1 MMNYRKGRNVEEE
14 LTRNDIQ
21 IENLPEDFLWMH
33 VKGGTAV
40 PNVIEFAK
48 KALQSGE
55 HRTIVWTGYGGGVG
69 KTISCAEILKRDFTL
84 HQVTRLCYKTNEEY
98 WDPLLDGL
106 EPIVVKRNIPCVHI
120 LMSLDEIDPKSPG
133 YQFSKN
139 KTTFWVESNHNR
151 SNNSNRR
158 ESQGNQPLRANRS
171 DANEPSN
178 NQNQQKPKKPNRKPK
193 GNSNQMEVD

>member
-33 VKGGTAV
+33 VKGGTTV
-40 PNVIEFAK
+40 SNVIEFAN

-55 HRTIVWTGYGGGVG
+55 HRSIVWTGYGGGVG

-98 WDPLLDGL
+98 WDPILDGL

-120 LMSLDEIDPKSPG
+120 LMSLDEIDPKTPG

-139 KTTFWVESNHNR
+139 RTTFWVESSHPT
-151 SNNSNRR
+151 SNRR
-158 ESQGNQPLRANRS
+158 EPHGNQFKGNKSDVSSNPAATNR
-171 DANEPSN
+171 
-178 NQNQQKPKKPNRKPK
+178 NQSKSKRPNRKPK

>member
-33 VKGGTAV
+33 VSSPTTRIAFSNWIKILVNFLIFFFYADQVKGGTAV

-69 KTISCAEILKRDFTL
+69 KTISCAEVLKRDFTL
-84 HQVTRLCYKTNEEY
+84 HQVTRLCYKTYEKKICCNRFHYY
-98 WDPLLDGL
+98 WISFDGVYWKI
-106 EPIVVKRNIPCVHI
+106 EIFPISEMKNTGI
-120 LMSLDEIDPKSPG
+120 LCWMALNRLWLNGI
-133 YQFSKN
+133 YHAF
-139 KTTFWVESNHNR
+139 TF
-151 SNNSNRR
+151 
-158 ESQGNQPLRANRS
+158 
-171 DANEPSN
+171 
-178 NQNQQKPKKPNRKPK
+178 
-193 GNSNQMEVD
+193 

>member
-33 VKGGTAV
+33 VNIIFKSFFFSNCQFSVKKDLKIVFKQVKGGTTV
-40 PNVIEFAK
+40 SNVIEFAK

-84 HQVTRLCYKTNEEY
+84 HQVTRLCYKT
-98 WDPLLDGL
+98 
-106 EPIVVKRNIPCVHI
+106 
-120 LMSLDEIDPKSPG
+120 
-133 YQFSKN
+133 
-139 KTTFWVESNHNR
+139 
-151 SNNSNRR
+151 
-158 ESQGNQPLRANRS
+158 
-171 DANEPSN
+171 
-178 NQNQQKPKKPNRKPK
+178 
-193 GNSNQMEVD
+193 